1 MITLIHP
8 TAVIHPKAQ
17 LHPSVQVGAYAVI
30 GENVKVGRDTTIGPH
45 VVIEGWTEIGDR
57 NQIFPGAVIG
67 TEPQDLKYTGAKTF
81 VKIGND
87 NLIREYVTI
96 NRATD
101 EGQATI
107 LGNQNLL
114 MAYSHLAHNCVIE
127 NQVIIANS
135 VALAGYVHIESQAR
149 ISGLVGVHQFVH
161 IGKLAM
167 IAGLTRIVQD
177 VPPFMIVEGTP
188 PKVRSLNTIGLKR
201 AGFTPEDLVLLK
213 KAFRILYRSGYRLE
227 EALQQLELLPAHP
240 NLQHLSRFMRSAI
253 TSDRRG
259 LVPGKRSLSH
269 LEEM

>member
-57 NQIFPGAVIG
+57 NQIFSGAVIG
-67 TEPQDLKYTGAKTF
+67 SEPQDLKYTGAKTF

-114 MAYSHLAHNCVIE
+114 MAYSHMAHNCVIE
-127 NQVIIANS
+127 DQVIIANS

-177 VPPFMIVEGTP
+177 VPPFMMVEGTP

-201 AGFTPEDLVLLK
+201 AGFTPENIALLK

-227 EALQQLELLPAHP
+227 EALQQLELLPDHP
-240 NLQHLSRFMRSAI
+240 NLHHLSRFMRSAI

-259 LVPGKRSLSH
+259 LVPGKRSSSR
-269 LEEM
+269 LEEG